1 MIAQQMT
8 YCFENIEK
16 SLYKLIDFIQG
27 LNKAH
32 ILFTDQNALINI
44 IETLEKF
51 ATPIY
56 DFECQKTETRRRYS
70 ADLLRLKLQVVNA
83 IGTQVAPIDFQ
94 TAHEFFKQIQNN
106 IDQLLKL
113 TLTIHKNARLEQPVT
128 IQCNLRKLMAF
139 EPILIST
146 PQFSRWTPQV
156 TAQRFYPTYEKIAF
170 LQQYQQR
177 LMRI

>member
-1 MIAQQMT
+1 MIAQHMT

-16 SLYKLIDFIQG
+16 SLYKIVDFIQG
-27 LNKAH
+27 LDKAFLLL
-32 ILFTDQNALINI
+32 IDQTTLINI

-56 DFECQKTETRRRYS
+56 DFEKNKSETRRRFL
-70 ADLLRLKLQVVNA
+70 ADLLRLKLQIINA
-83 IGTQVAPIDFQ
+83 TCAQITPINFQ
-94 TAHEFFKQIQNN
+94 TVHEFFKQIQNN

-113 TLTIHKNARLEQPVT
+113 MLTIHKNAKVEQPAT
-128 IQCNLRKLMAF
+128 IQYNLRKLMAF
-139 EPILIST
+139 EPVLIST

-156 TAQRFYPTYEKIAF
+156 TAQRFYPTYEKIVF

-177 LMRI
+177 LMRL